1 MWETDGEAAREEQ
14 GAGASAGECGVP
26 RSLATW
32 LKTGWELEN
41 FLPWVERPPLH
52 FEGIRTNSRAQGE
65 ARSRKGILIGGDFM
79 EGLMQYKT
87 CRSCLYYLLTVLE
100 DQALNELEPTC

>member
-14 GAGASAGECGVP
+14 GAGASAGERGVP
-26 RSLATW
+26 RRLATW

-65 ARSRKGILIGGDFM
+65 ARSRKRHSYWRGFYGRVNAVQDM
-79 EGLMQYKT
+79 
-87 CRSCLYYLLTVLE
+87 
-100 DQALNELEPTC
+100 